1 MGACLIHAASALRFR
16 AFVRTT
22 RWKSI
27 CSVAR
32 MATQARVTRSTGRG
46 DIVRML
52 FPTNVRTQFERT
64 ALATTA
70 SKLRANIYR
79 MLDEVLETGQPLE
92 IERNGKTLVI
102 APKEELSIWERLPRR
117 EGFIVGDPDE
127 LIHIDWSSEWN
138 PDPS

>member
-1 MGACLIHAASALRFR
+1 MGACLIRVRDASRFR

-22 RWKSI
+22 RRISLG
-27 CSVAR
+27 SFGP
-32 MATQARVTRSTGRG
+32 MATQAQAPLSSLLSGN
-46 DIVRML
+46 VRML
-52 FPTNVRTQFERT
+52 QSSNVRTKIEGT

-92 IERNGKTLVI
+92 IQRNGKTLVI
-102 APKEELSIWERLPRR
+102 APKEQRSIWDRLPRR

>member
-1 MGACLIHAASALRFR
+1 MAMQAQAKRPSALD
-16 AFVRTT
+16 A
-22 RWKSI
+22 
-27 CSVAR
+27 
-32 MATQARVTRSTGRG
+32 
-46 DIVRML
+46 IVRMS
-52 FPTNVRTQFERT
+52 FTNDVRTRIEGT

-102 APKEELSIWERLPRR
+102 SAKQEQSIWDRLPRR
-117 EGFIVGDPDE
+117 EGAIVGDPDE

-138 PDPS
+138 PDPN

>member
-1 MGACLIHAASALRFR
+1 MAMQAKALGSS
-16 AFVRTT
+16 
-22 RWKSI
+22 KH
-27 CSVAR
+27 
-32 MATQARVTRSTGRG
+32 G
-46 DIVRML
+46 DNVRML
-52 FPTNVRTQFERT
+52 SYHYVRTPLGGT

-70 SKLRANIYR
+70 SRLRANIYR

-102 APKEELSIWERLPRR
+102 APKEERSIWDRLPRR

>member
-1 MGACLIHAASALRFR
+1 
-16 AFVRTT
+16 
-22 RWKSI
+22 
-27 CSVAR
+27 
-32 MATQARVTRSTGRG
+32 MATQAEIAPTPALRAS
-46 DIVRML
+46 VRMSYL
-52 FPTNVRTQFERT
+52 PSVRTNLERA

-92 IERNGKTLVI
+92 IERNGKVLVI
-102 APKEELSIWERLPRR
+102 APKEEQSIWERLPRR

>member
-1 MGACLIHAASALRFR
+1 MAMRGQTLDAPEAGAIVRINLSKS
-16 AFVRTT
+16 VRT
-22 RWKSI
+22 KLE
-27 CSVAR
+27 
-32 MATQARVTRSTGRG
+32 G
-46 DIVRML
+46 
-52 FPTNVRTQFERT
+52 T

-102 APKEELSIWERLPRR
+102 APKEEQSIWDRLPRR
-117 EGFIVGDPDE
+117 EGAIVGDPDE

-138 PDPS
+138 PDPN

>member
-1 MGACLIHAASALRFR
+1 
-16 AFVRTT
+16 
-22 RWKSI
+22 
-27 CSVAR
+27 
-32 MATQARVTRSTGRG
+32 
-46 DIVRML
+46 ML
-52 FPTNVRTQFERT
+52 FSSNVRTKIEGT
-64 ALATTA
+64 TLATTA

-92 IERNGKTLVI
+92 IQRNGKTLVI
-102 APKEELSIWERLPRR
+102 APKEQQSIWDRLPRR